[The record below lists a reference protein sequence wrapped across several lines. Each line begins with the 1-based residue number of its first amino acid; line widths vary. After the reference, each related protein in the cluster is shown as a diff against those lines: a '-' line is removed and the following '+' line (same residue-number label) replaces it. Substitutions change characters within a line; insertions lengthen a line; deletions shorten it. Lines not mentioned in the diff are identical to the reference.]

1 MNKEQIKELLEE
13 LSNNEN
19 IGLLPVQAKCILNY
33 IKYLEKR
40 NKEIYDGFLACLK
53 EINDCYEK
61 IDYLESKGE

>member
-1 MNKEQIKELLEE
+1 MNKEQIKDLLEE

-19 IGLLPVQAKCILNY
+19 IGILPIQAKYILNY
-33 IKYLEKR
+33 IEYLEKR

-61 IDYLESKGE
+61 IDDLENKGE